1 MHVFS
6 FCLFLLVL
14 VSAFQY
20 MQKTF
25 ISATFGRVMY
35 SLSFVL
41 LSVSKI
47 KEKLWVA
54 FCEIFV
60 SCEPEKSELKLGSDQ
75 EHIVESF
82 EITSCQHV
90 YS

>member
-1 MHVFS
+1 
-6 FCLFLLVL
+6 
-14 VSAFQY
+14 

-75 EHIVESF
+75 EHKSLSKSQVVSMS
-82 EITSCQHV
+82 TADMPV
-90 YS
+90 AY